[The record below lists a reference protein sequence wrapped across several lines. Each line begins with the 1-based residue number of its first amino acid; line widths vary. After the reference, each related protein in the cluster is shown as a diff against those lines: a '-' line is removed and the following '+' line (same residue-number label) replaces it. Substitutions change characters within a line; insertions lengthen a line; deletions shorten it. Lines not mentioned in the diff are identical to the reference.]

1 MSRAQQRIVR
11 WLAVAISSVL
21 VVGTLGACVPLGNSA
36 KTTVGTDGF
45 TIAISGASASG
56 PAGVVAPGTSV
67 RMEAIDAPIPREV
80 AAFAQVAGAAV
91 SLTLNGSQ
99 PLAPVEVAFDVSEG
113 ADSDLLFVIGEDA
126 ASGTGVSFVESS
138 WDAAEEKLVAS
149 VEHLS
154 WFAPVKV
161 DTDKLSDRV
170 AAWINQSL
178 GTRSAKPSC
187 FGSDPDLEFSSVTDN
202 IAWPCVSESTSGVEW
217 SLQSNSGLV
226 WEILT
231 QPKAAYKPLTALSVT
246 GLATI
251 ETVRLIGDGL
261 EGDTVLLPL
270 ETLRGSLR
278 SGQSATFA
286 LQVEPGLSQVATLVW
301 GLSMI
306 FPSKWLDIAS
316 NGECMVGVVKAGTS
330 ALSGET
336 IHAVLSCMA
345 SVLKGAGG
353 KLFGILLTGPA
364 LLSTQLEGL
373 AREIARTNTVQFT
386 LGYRDDNQLDSLP
399 AGATWLYGLSKE
411 GTYHSGLKDSAAVPV
426 GDNEVVFENSTTVW
440 VGCNGEV
447 SKTSFYLDADESELS
462 FSLGLQDIAPEGMSA
477 EFLITAIDD
486 EHRRFIFPE
495 TYAAELGRWTVTR
508 GEPLDRQSI
517 SLDGFWVVTIYAATD
532 SPCGDSDEG
541 YAALLDSYVK

>member
-1 MSRAQQRIVR
+1 MSTAQRRIVR
-11 WLAVAISSVL
+11 WLAVATSSVL
-21 VVGTLGACVPLGNSA
+21 VVGTFSACVPLGDSA
-36 KTTVGTDGF
+36 KATVGADGF
-45 TIAISGASASG
+45 NVAVSGASASG
-56 PAGVVAPGTSV
+56 PAGVMVIGTPV
-67 RMEAIDAPIPREV
+67 RMEAIDAPVPQEV
-80 AAFAQVAGAAV
+80 ASFAQVAGTAV
-91 SLTLNGSQ
+91 SLTLDGSQ
-99 PLAPVEVAFDVSEG
+99 PLVPIEVAFDVPEG
-113 ADSDLLFVIGEDA
+113 ADPELLFVIGEDA

-138 WDAAEEKLVAS
+138 WDADEEKLVAS

-161 DTDKLSDRV
+161 NPDKLSDRV

-178 GTRSAKPSC
+178 GTRSTKPSC
-187 FGSDPDLEFSSVTDN
+187 FGSDSDLQFSSVAGN
-202 IAWPCVSESTSGVEW
+202 IAWPCASESASGIEW

-231 QPKAAYKPLTALSVT
+231 KPKATYKPLTALSVT

-251 ETVRLIGDGL
+251 ETVRLIGNGL
-261 EGDTVLLPL
+261 KGDTVLLPL
-270 ETLRGSLR
+270 ETLSGSLK

-286 LQVEPGLSQVATLVW
+286 LQVEPGLSQVATLVG

-316 NGECMVGVVKAGTS
+316 KGECMVGVVKAGTS

-336 IHAVLSCMA
+336 MHAVLSCMA

-373 AREIARTNTVQFT
+373 VREIAQTNTAQFT
-386 LGYRDDNQLDSLP
+386 LGYRDDNQLEILP
-399 AGATWLYGLSKE
+399 VGATWLYELSKE
-411 GTYHSGLKDSAAVPV
+411 GTYRSGLKDSAAVPV
-426 GDNEVVFENSTTVW
+426 GDNQVVFENSTTVW
-440 VGCNGEV
+440 VGCDGAV
-447 SKTSFYLDADESELS
+447 SKTSFYLHADESELS

-477 EFLITAIDD
+477 EFLITAIND

-495 TYAAELGRWTVTR
+495 TYATELIGRAHV
-508 GEPLDRQSI
+508 
-517 SLDGFWVVTIYAATD
+517 
-532 SPCGDSDEG
+532 
-541 YAALLDSYVK
+541 